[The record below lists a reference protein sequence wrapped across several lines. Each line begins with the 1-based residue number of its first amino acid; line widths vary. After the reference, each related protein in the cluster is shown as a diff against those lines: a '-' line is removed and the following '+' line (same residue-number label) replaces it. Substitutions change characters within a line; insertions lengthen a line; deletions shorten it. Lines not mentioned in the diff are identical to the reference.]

1 MMTKKKQPP
10 LTQQRQRIRKA
21 KKQENDYMPRKAPKG
36 KYKLKTHRATAKRF
50 KVTGSGKLMRTKIGK
65 GHLRRN
71 TSRRVKAQFSE
82 MQEVKGRN
90 IIKRVKRLAP
100 YLRRYKLNPSS

>member
-1 MMTKKKQPP
+1 
-10 LTQQRQRIRKA
+10 
-21 KKQENDYMPRKAPKG
+21 MPRKAPKG

-50 KVTGSGKLMRTKIGK
+50 KITGGGKLMRTKGGK

-71 TSRRVKAQFSE
+71 TSKRSKALFSKGV
-82 MQEVKGRN
+82 EVTSKGN
-90 IIKRVKRLAP
+90 IKRIKRLAP